1 MQIFLIFLATFEEKL
16 YICYDFHAQENV
28 LTHA

>member
-1 MQIFLIFLATFEEKL
+1 MAFFLDFLATFEEKS
-16 YICYDFHAQENV
+16 YICYDFHAQENI

>member
-1 MQIFLIFLATFEEKL
+1 MQIFLIFLATFAEKT
-16 YICYDFHAQENV
+16 YICFDFHAQENI